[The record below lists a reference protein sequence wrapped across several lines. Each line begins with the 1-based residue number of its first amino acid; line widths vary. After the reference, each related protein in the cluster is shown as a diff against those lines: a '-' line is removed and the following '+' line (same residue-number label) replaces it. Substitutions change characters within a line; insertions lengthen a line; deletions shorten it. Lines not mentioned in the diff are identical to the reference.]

1 MNSYLYYF
9 RNKKAKKFQLGG
21 VTVPTAMPAP
31 DIKAAMQRTYEE
43 GKRRQKEYGEELVEE
58 QAKVERASALAQR
71 YGVDEKY
78 IGEGKGQMNAKGAA
92 AVGVLSDVGIKAL
105 DTLDNG
111 LMGDKNFGA
120 QSAAIDQAVNGAS
133 DALIKSGNPYAM
145 CCLEDTVVFTN
156 EGKPVLIQNLK
167 KEDGILGYLNKQIIA
182 QPIEE
187 LFPPLLKPAVQIET
201 EGGIILRC
209 SIDHP
214 VYSAPEGRARY
225 FTVGKKKQRRIKE
238 FAFKEAGKL
247 KVGDF
252 VAEAGEIPF
261 FGNHHE
267 KFAYLIGLLIGDGT
281 YGKGKAPRLFTGD
294 PCTWTWLEDNNLGQ
308 ISAHYFPGDRYTK
321 EFREYSF
328 KGLQGLLKEIGIY
341 GQTKKNKRLPKN
353 LHKWDKESCA
363 ALLAGLFD
371 TDGFVNSNDKQ
382 HAGIALSQSNLVLI
396 KEVKLLLLKF
406 GIHSTISESKPK
418 DKYIKNRIA
427 HTGVNWIL
435 NIKTRESVIN
445 FFNNIQFNINYKQ
458 KGLQKAYLLKLDTK
472 ARDTS
477 LEFHNVHADKI
488 KRIISLGLCKV
499 YNLRAGISHT
509 YLADGIVTHN
519 TAGIA
524 LKGANFLTKAGG
536 QTTEGYDVNI
546 NNSGYGNLGH
556 QDASSS
562 RDFATAIGL
571 GGLSAA
577 KQDAK
582 LARRNT
588 QAQMAL
594 KAANISD
601 DIKFEQ
607 EARMNSVDDVLR
619 QNQIALAGGLDSSLL
634 AAKKGGKL
642 NTKNL
647 VTAKRVHPKEVID
660 EKGNKIKVP
669 KKLSDAQQR
678 GAQPFAYNGKHYYLN
693 GDGKTC
699 VSLKNTV
706 KQNKEAVHGFCRG
719 GRVIYEAPVYQP
731 VKILEAPPLQED
743 VWGEILK
750 AQNGARLQQIEV
762 SEESNVLPSGELHKN
777 KHDDFGIDVTKK
789 GIPVITV
796 ADDSVE
802 TLQEIQDQADTVVQH
817 AEVEKEEVIF
827 NKELTDFVE
836 SMRAKWHDSNEKDED
851 CLLQVGMRV
860 AKEMIENT
868 DDNANLMNKLDTK

>member
-9 RNKKAKKFQLGG
+9 KNKKVKKFTPGGTLTPEEEAEMNRQALQSATNPSNSYINPNQLQSIA
-21 VTVPTAMPAP
+21 AMPAP
-31 DIKAAMQRTYEE
+31 NIQTAMQKTQDDIKSEFDKKKA
-43 GKRRQKEYGEELVEE
+43 EE
-58 QAKVERASALAQR
+58 QAKVERASSLAQR
-71 YGVDEKY
+71 YGIDEKY

-120 QSAAIDQAVNGAS
+120 QSAAIDSAVNGAS
-133 DALIKSGNPYAM
+133 DALIKSGNPYA
-145 CCLEDTVVFTN
+145 
-156 EGKPVLIQNLK
+156 
-167 KEDGILGYLNKQIIA
+167 
-182 QPIEE
+182 
-187 LFPPLLKPAVQIET
+187 
-201 EGGIILRC
+201 
-209 SIDHP
+209 
-214 VYSAPEGRARY
+214 
-225 FTVGKKKQRRIKE
+225 
-238 FAFKEAGKL
+238 
-247 KVGDF
+247 
-252 VAEAGEIPF
+252 
-261 FGNHHE
+261 
-267 KFAYLIGLLIGDGT
+267 
-281 YGKGKAPRLFTGD
+281 
-294 PCTWTWLEDNNLGQ
+294 
-308 ISAHYFPGDRYTK
+308 
-321 EFREYSF
+321 
-328 KGLQGLLKEIGIY
+328 
-341 GQTKKNKRLPKN
+341 
-353 LHKWDKESCA
+353 A
-363 ALLAGLFD
+363 A
-371 TDGFVNSNDKQ
+371 
-382 HAGIALSQSNLVLI
+382 
-396 KEVKLLLLKF
+396 
-406 GIHSTISESKPK
+406 
-418 DKYIKNRIA
+418 
-427 HTGVNWIL
+427 
-435 NIKTRESVIN
+435 
-445 FFNNIQFNINYKQ
+445 
-458 KGLQKAYLLKLDTK
+458 
-472 ARDTS
+472 
-477 LEFHNVHADKI
+477 
-488 KRIISLGLCKV
+488 
-499 YNLRAGISHT
+499 
-509 YLADGIVTHN
+509 
-519 TAGIA
+519 AGIA

-546 NNSGYGNLGH
+546 DNSGYGNLAH

-562 RDFATAIGL
+562 RDFATVLGL
-571 GGLSAA
+571 GGLNSA

-582 LARRNT
+582 LARRNE
-588 QAQMAL
+588 QAQMAM

-647 VTAKRVHPKEVID
+647 VTTKRVHPKEVID

-678 GAQPFAYNGKHYYLN
+678 GAQPFIYNGKHYYLN

-699 VSLKNTV
+699 ISLKNTV
-706 KQNKEAVHGFCRG
+706 KQNKQAVHGFCRG

-802 TLQEIQDQADTVVQH
+802 TLQEIQNQADTVVQH